1 MNGLSLAW
9 ALQNVRLKAILFHT
23 RDEKLIPQKQ
33 ISTLSQEIMR
43 FPEYLRVEPA
53 LHAEGPGTKHKRKE
67 EGHGENQDNVWPM
80 QA

>member
-1 MNGLSLAW
+1 
-9 ALQNVRLKAILFHT
+9 
-23 RDEKLIPQKQ
+23 
-33 ISTLSQEIMR
+33 MR
-43 FPEYLRVEPA
+43 FPKYLRVEPA